1 MQISRL
7 QNILDNNGFAVT
19 CELGPPKGTDLEV
32 IKKKADLIKGYVDA
46 ANITDNQTAIIRLS
60 SIATSHLLLEMGVE
74 PIMQMVCRDR
84 NRIAILSD
92 LFGAYSLGIRN
103 LLCLSGDHQMFGSDP
118 RSKNV
123 FDLDSIHLIKMVNDM
138 NNEKKICNGEEI
150 EGEFNMF
157 IGGASNPFGDP
168 FEFRV
173 IRLAKKVNA
182 GVKFIQTQCIFDMS
196 RFERFMEQVRERNL
210 HKEVKILAGV
220 IPLKSLGMAK
230 YMNNNVAGVSIPDE
244 IINRMKDTPKEKRSE
259 EGIKICIEQ
268 IERLKKIEGISGIHI
283 MAIEWEKM
291 VPLIVKEAG
300 LYPRPKIYP
309 ATKQ

>member
-19 CELGPPKGTDLEV
+19 CELGPPKGTDLHA
-32 IKKKADLIKGYVDA
+32 IKEKASLIKGYVDA
-46 ANITDNQTAIIRLS
+46 VNITDNQSAIVRLS
-60 SIATSHLLLEMGVE
+60 SIATSHLLLEMGIE

-103 LLCLSGDHQMFGSDP
+103 LLCLSGDHQILGSEP

-123 FDLDSIHLIKMVNDM
+123 FDLDSIQLIKMVNDM
-138 NNEKKICNGEEI
+138 NNEKKISNGEKI

-173 IRLAKKVNA
+173 TRLAKKVNA
-182 GVKFIQTQCIFDMS
+182 GVKFIQTQCIFDMN
-196 RFERFMEQVRERNL
+196 RFERFMEQVRERDL
-210 HKEVKILAGV
+210 HKKVKILAGV
-220 IPLKSLGMAK
+220 IPLKSLGMAN
-230 YMNNNVAGVSIPDE
+230 YMKNNIAGVCIPDE
-244 IINRMKDTPKEKRSE
+244 IIKRLKDTLKEKRAE
-259 EGIKICIEQ
+259 EGIKICIEH
-268 IERLKKIEGISGIHI
+268 IRKLKDIEGISGIHI
-283 MAIEWEKM
+283 MAIEWERI
-291 VPLIVKEAG
+291 VPVIVKEAG
-300 LYPRPKIYP
+300 LYPRSKI
-309 ATKQ
+309 